1 MIDRVKKIGKMNEN
15 FEKDRWYFLLQFMEN
30 RGYPCHLLEAEK
42 EKMKDFL
49 QKYKM

>member
-1 MIDRVKKIGKMNEN
+1 MIGRVKKIGKMNEN

-30 RGYPCHLLEAEK
+30 RGYPCRLLEVEK